1 MKKFFSITFI
11 LAILVFSACIPAFAE
26 EYSASSYTSAKTFSN
41 TDSQGK
47 SDIIYTERPF
57 EDYPNETIELT
68 DEEKLKIAKDYIA
81 QFDRN
86 AGEPDRY
93 TVHCFKTLSN
103 GMKLVYVKDNTIREY
118 NCLCAIV
125 PLGKYVYHHGDGR
138 SVKLYQNGVF
148 TEFADAYKS
157 GMINDAILDE
167 INEVMYF
174 DRYAEPATQS
184 EPEPDPGKSTKPIQ
198 AATQAAA
205 QASTQAVVTTAA
217 EADTTVQA
225 TTVPGTTEAKLDR
238 ATPDSTPDLASAG
251 SNSGA
256 GGTVATGGD
265 PALAIIIA
273 LAVAA
278 AAGIGIA
285 AARKSI

>member
-11 LAILVFSACIPAFAE
+11 LAILVFSACIPAYAE
-26 EYSASSYTSAKTFSN
+26 EYSASSYTPPKAFSN

-47 SDIIYTERPF
+47 SDIIYTERSF
-57 EDYPNETIELT
+57 GDYPNETIELT
-68 DEEKLKIAKDYIA
+68 DEEKLIIANDYIA

-86 AGEPDRY
+86 VGEPDQY
-93 TVHCFKTLSN
+93 TVLCFKVLSN
-103 GMKLVYVKDNTIREY
+103 GMKLVYVKDNTIKEY

-148 TEFADAYKS
+148 TEFDDAYES

-174 DRYAEPATQS
+174 DRYAEP
-184 EPEPDPGKSTKPIQ
+184 EPEPDPGKNTPQPIQ
-198 AATQAAA
+198 AASQAAA
-205 QASTQAVVTTAA
+205 QAVVTTAA

-225 TTVPGTTEAKLDR
+225 TTVPATTEAALDR
-238 ATPDSTPDLASAG
+238 ATPVSTPDLASAG
-251 SNSGA
+251 SNSG
-256 GGTVATGGD
+256 GSGTASKGD
-265 PALAIIIA
+265 NPAPAIIIA

-278 AAGIGIA
+278 VAGIGIA
-285 AARKSI
+285 AARKSII

>member
-26 EYSASSYTSAKTFSN
+26 EYSASSYTPPKAFSN
-41 TDSQGK
+41 TDSQVK

-68 DEEKLKIAKDYIA
+68 DEEKLIIANDYIA

-86 AGEPDRY
+86 VGEPDQY
-93 TVHCFKTLSN
+93 TVLCFKVLSN
-103 GMKLVYVKDNTIREY
+103 GMKLVYVKDNTIKEY

-148 TEFADAYKS
+148 TEFDDAYES

-174 DRYAEPATQS
+174 DRYAEP
-184 EPEPDPGKSTKPIQ
+184 EPEPDPGKNTPQPIQ
-198 AATQAAA
+198 AATQA
-205 QASTQAVVTTAA
+205 SVQAVVTTAA

-225 TTVPGTTEAKLDR
+225 TTVPAAAEAALDR

-251 SNSGA
+251 SNSG
-256 GGTVATGGD
+256 GSGTVSKGD
-265 PALAIIIA
+265 NPAPAIIIA

-278 AAGIGIA
+278 VAGIGIA
-285 AARKSI
+285 AARKSII

>member
-11 LAILVFSACIPAFAE
+11 LAILVFSACIPAYAE
-26 EYSASSYTSAKTFSN
+26 EYSASSYTPPKAFSN

-47 SDIIYTERPF
+47 SDIIYTERSF
-57 EDYPNETIELT
+57 GDYPNETIELT
-68 DEEKLKIAKDYIA
+68 DEEKLIIANDYIA

-86 AGEPDRY
+86 VGEPDQY
-93 TVHCFKTLSN
+93 TVLCFKVLSN
-103 GMKLVYVKDNTIREY
+103 GMKLVYVKDNTIKEY

-148 TEFADAYKS
+148 TEFDDAYES

-174 DRYAEPATQS
+174 DRYAEP
-184 EPEPDPGKSTKPIQ
+184 EPEPDPGKNTPQPIQ
-198 AATQAAA
+198 AASQAAA
-205 QASTQAVVTTAA
+205 QAVVTTAA

-225 TTVPGTTEAKLDR
+225 TTVPATTEAALDR
-238 ATPDSTPDLASAG
+238 ATPVSTPDLASAG
-251 SNSGA
+251 SNSG
-256 GGTVATGGD
+256 GSGTVSKGD
-265 PALAIIIA
+265 NPAPAIFIA

-278 AAGIGIA
+278 VAGIGIA
-285 AARKSI
+285 AARKSII

>member
-11 LAILVFSACIPAFAE
+11 LAILVFSACIPAYAE
-26 EYSASSYTSAKTFSN
+26 EYSASSYTPPKAFSN

-57 EDYPNETIELT
+57 GDYPNETIELT
-68 DEEKLKIAKDYIA
+68 DEEKLIIANDYIA

-86 AGEPDRY
+86 VGEPDQY
-93 TVHCFKTLSN
+93 TVLCFKVLSN
-103 GMKLVYVKDNTIREY
+103 GMKLVYVKDNTIKEY

-148 TEFADAYKS
+148 TEFDDAYES

-174 DRYAEPATQS
+174 DRYAEP
-184 EPEPDPGKSTKPIQ
+184 EPEPDPGKNTPQPIQ
-198 AATQAAA
+198 AATQA
-205 QASTQAVVTTAA
+205 SVQAVVTTAA

-225 TTVPGTTEAKLDR
+225 TTVPATTEAALDR
-238 ATPDSTPDLASAG
+238 ATPVSTPDLASAG
-251 SNSGA
+251 SNSG
-256 GGTVATGGD
+256 GSGTVSKGD
-265 PALAIIIA
+265 NPAPAIFIA

-278 AAGIGIA
+278 VAGIGIA
-285 AARKSI
+285 AARKSII

>member
-1 MKKFFSITFI
+1 MKKFISITII
-11 LAILVFSACIPAFAE
+11 LAILVFSACIPAYAE
-26 EYSASSYTSAKTFSN
+26 EYSASSYTTAKTFSN
-41 TDSQGK
+41 TDSQVK
-47 SDIIYTERPF
+47 SDIVYTERPF

-68 DEEKLKIAKDYIA
+68 DEEKLKIANDYIA

-86 AGEPDRY
+86 VGEPDQY
-93 TVHCFKTLSN
+93 TVLCFKVLSN

-148 TEFADAYKS
+148 TEFDDAYES

-184 EPEPDPGKSTKPIQ
+184 IPQPDPGKNTPQPIQ
-198 AATQAAA
+198 AATQA
-205 QASTQAVVTTAA
+205 SVQAVVTTAA

-225 TTVPGTTEAKLDR
+225 TTVPTTAEAALDR

-251 SNSGA
+251 SNSG
-256 GGTVATGGD
+256 GSGTVSKGYN
-265 PALAIIIA
+265 PAPAFFIA

-278 AAGIGIA
+278 VAGIGIA
-285 AARKSI
+285 AARKSII

>member
-47 SDIIYTERPF
+47 SDIIYKERPF

-86 AGEPDRY
+86 AGEPDQY
-93 TVHCFKTLSN
+93 TVLCFKNLSN
-103 GMKLVYVKDNTIREY
+103 GMKLVYVRDNTIKEY

-148 TEFADAYKS
+148 TEFNDAYES

-174 DRYAEPATQS
+174 DRYAEP
-184 EPEPDPGKSTKPIQ
+184 EPEPNPGKNTPQPIQ
-198 AATQAAA
+198 AATQA
-205 QASTQAVVTTAA
+205 SVQAVVTTAA
-217 EADTTVQA
+217 DPCQH
-225 TTVPGTTEAKLDR
+225 PRLRLSRQQLGR
-238 ATPDSTPDLASAG
+238 QR
-251 SNSGA
+251 NS
-256 GGTVATGGD
+256 
-265 PALAIIIA
+265 I
-273 LAVAA
+273 
-278 AAGIGIA
+278 
-285 AARKSI
+285 

>member
-1 MKKFFSITFI
+1 M
-11 LAILVFSACIPAFAE
+11 AILVFSACIPAYAE
-26 EYSASSYTSAKTFSN
+26 EYSASSYTPPKAFSN

-57 EDYPNETIELT
+57 GDYPNETIELT
-68 DEEKLKIAKDYIA
+68 DEEKLIIANDYIA

-86 AGEPDRY
+86 VGEPDQY
-93 TVHCFKTLSN
+93 TVLCFKVLSN
-103 GMKLVYVKDNTIREY
+103 GMKLVYVKDNTIKEY

-148 TEFADAYKS
+148 TEFDDAYES

-174 DRYAEPATQS
+174 DRYAEP
-184 EPEPDPGKSTKPIQ
+184 EPEPDPGKNTPQPIQ
-198 AATQAAA
+198 AATQA
-205 QASTQAVVTTAA
+205 SVQAVVTTAA

-225 TTVPGTTEAKLDR
+225 TTVPATTEAALDR
-238 ATPDSTPDLASAG
+238 ATPVSTPDLASAG
-251 SNSGA
+251 SNSG
-256 GGTVATGGD
+256 GSGTASKGD
-265 PALAIIIA
+265 NPAPAIIIA

-278 AAGIGIA
+278 VAGIGIA
-285 AARKSI
+285 AARKSII

>member
-1 MKKFFSITFI
+1 MKKFISITFI

-26 EYSASSYTSAKTFSN
+26 EYSASSYTPPKTFSN

-57 EDYPNETIELT
+57 GDYPNETIELT
-68 DEEKLKIAKDYIA
+68 DEEKLIIANDYIA

-86 AGEPDRY
+86 VGEPDQY
-93 TVHCFKTLSN
+93 TVLCFKVLSN
-103 GMKLVYVKDNTIREY
+103 GMKLVYVKDNTIKEY

-148 TEFADAYKS
+148 TEFDDAYES

-174 DRYAEPATQS
+174 DRYAEP
-184 EPEPDPGKSTKPIQ
+184 EPEPDPGKNTPQPIQ
-198 AATQAAA
+198 AATQA
-205 QASTQAVVTTAA
+205 SVQAVVTTAA

-225 TTVPGTTEAKLDR
+225 TTVPTTTEATLDR
-238 ATPDSTPDLASAG
+238 ATPVSTPDLASAG
-251 SNSGA
+251 SNSG
-256 GGTVATGGD
+256 GSGTVSKGD
-265 PALAIIIA
+265 NPAPAIFIA

-278 AAGIGIA
+278 VAGIGIA
-285 AARKSI
+285 AARKSII

>member
-26 EYSASSYTSAKTFSN
+26 EYSASSYTTAKTFSN

-57 EDYPNETIELT
+57 GDYPNETIELT
-68 DEEKLKIAKDYIA
+68 DEEKLIIANDYIA

-86 AGEPDRY
+86 VGEPDQY
-93 TVHCFKTLSN
+93 TVLCFKVLSN
-103 GMKLVYVKDNTIREY
+103 GMKLVYVKDNTIKEY

-148 TEFADAYKS
+148 TEFDDAYES

-174 DRYAEPATQS
+174 DRYAEP
-184 EPEPDPGKSTKPIQ
+184 EPEPDPGKNTPQPIQ
-198 AATQAAA
+198 AATQA
-205 QASTQAVVTTAA
+205 SVQAVVTTAA

-225 TTVPGTTEAKLDR
+225 TTVPATTEAALDR
-238 ATPDSTPDLASAG
+238 ATPVSTPDLASAG
-251 SNSGA
+251 SNSG
-256 GGTVATGGD
+256 GSGTASKGD
-265 PALAIIIA
+265 NPAPAIIIA

-278 AAGIGIA
+278 VAGIGIA
-285 AARKSI
+285 AARKSII

>member
-26 EYSASSYTSAKTFSN
+26 EYSASSYTPPKAFSN

-57 EDYPNETIELT
+57 GDYPNETIELT
-68 DEEKLKIAKDYIA
+68 DEEKLIIANDYIA

-86 AGEPDRY
+86 VGEPDQY
-93 TVHCFKTLSN
+93 TVLCFKVLSN
-103 GMKLVYVKDNTIREY
+103 GMKLVYVKDNTIKEY

-148 TEFADAYKS
+148 TEFDDAYES

-174 DRYAEPATQS
+174 DRYAEP
-184 EPEPDPGKSTKPIQ
+184 EPEPDPGKNTPQPIQ
-198 AATQAAA
+198 AATQA
-205 QASTQAVVTTAA
+205 SVQAVVTTAA

-225 TTVPGTTEAKLDR
+225 TTVPAAAEAALDR

-251 SNSGA
+251 SNSG
-256 GGTVATGGD
+256 GSGTVSKGD
-265 PALAIIIA
+265 NPAPAIIIA

-278 AAGIGIA
+278 VAGIGIA
-285 AARKSI
+285 AARKSII

>member
-11 LAILVFSACIPAFAE
+11 LAILVFSACIPAYAE
-26 EYSASSYTSAKTFSN
+26 EYSASSYTPPKAFSN

-57 EDYPNETIELT
+57 GDYPNETIELT
-68 DEEKLKIAKDYIA
+68 DEEKLIIANDYIA

-86 AGEPDRY
+86 VGEPDQY
-93 TVHCFKTLSN
+93 TVLCFKVLSN
-103 GMKLVYVKDNTIREY
+103 GMKLVYVKDNTIKEY

-148 TEFADAYKS
+148 TEFDDAYES

-174 DRYAEPATQS
+174 DRYAEP
-184 EPEPDPGKSTKPIQ
+184 EPEPDPGKNTPQPIQ
-198 AATQAAA
+198 AASQAAA
-205 QASTQAVVTTAA
+205 QAVVTTAA

-225 TTVPGTTEAKLDR
+225 TTVPAAAEAALDR
-238 ATPDSTPDLASAG
+238 ATPVSTPDLASAG
-251 SNSGA
+251 SNSG
-256 GGTVATGGD
+256 GSGTVSKGD
-265 PALAIIIA
+265 NPAPAIIIA

-278 AAGIGIA
+278 VAGIGIA
-285 AARKSI
+285 AARKSII

>member
-11 LAILVFSACIPAFAE
+11 LAILVFSACIPAYAE
-26 EYSASSYTSAKTFSN
+26 EYSASSYTPPKAFSN

-57 EDYPNETIELT
+57 GDYPNETIELT
-68 DEEKLKIAKDYIA
+68 DEEKLIIANDYIA

-86 AGEPDRY
+86 VGEPDQY
-93 TVHCFKTLSN
+93 TVLCFKVLSN
-103 GMKLVYVKDNTIREY
+103 GMKLVYVKDNTIKEY

-148 TEFADAYKS
+148 TEFDDAYES

-174 DRYAEPATQS
+174 DRYAEP
-184 EPEPDPGKSTKPIQ
+184 EPEPDPGKNTPQPIQ
-198 AATQAAA
+198 AASQAAA
-205 QASTQAVVTTAA
+205 QAVVTTAA

-225 TTVPGTTEAKLDR
+225 TTVPAAAEAALDR
-238 ATPDSTPDLASAG
+238 ATPVSTPDLASAG
-251 SNSGA
+251 SNSG
-256 GGTVATGGD
+256 GSGTVSKGD
-265 PALAIIIA
+265 NPAPAIFIA

-278 AAGIGIA
+278 VAGIGIA
-285 AARKSI
+285 AARKSII

>member
-11 LAILVFSACIPAFAE
+11 LAILVFSACIPAYAE
-26 EYSASSYTSAKTFSN
+26 EYSASSYTPPKAFSN

-57 EDYPNETIELT
+57 GDYPNETIELT
-68 DEEKLKIAKDYIA
+68 DEEKLIIANDYIA

-86 AGEPDRY
+86 VGEPDQY
-93 TVHCFKTLSN
+93 TVLCFKVLSN
-103 GMKLVYVKDNTIREY
+103 GMKLVYVKDNTIKEY

-148 TEFADAYKS
+148 TEFDDAYES

-184 EPEPDPGKSTKPIQ
+184 ISQPDPGKNTPQPIQ
-198 AATQAAA
+198 AATQA
-205 QASTQAVVTTAA
+205 SVQAVVTTAA

-225 TTVPGTTEAKLDR
+225 TTVPAATEAALDR

-251 SNSGA
+251 SNSG
-256 GGTVATGGD
+256 GSGTVSKGD
-265 PALAIIIA
+265 NPAPAIIIA

-278 AAGIGIA
+278 VAGIGIA
-285 AARKSI
+285 AARKSII

>member
-1 MKKFFSITFI
+1 M
-11 LAILVFSACIPAFAE
+11 AILVFSACIPAFAE
-26 EYSASSYTSAKTFSN
+26 EYSASSYTPPKAFSN
-41 TDSQGK
+41 TDSQVK

-68 DEEKLKIAKDYIA
+68 DEEKLIIANDYIA

-86 AGEPDRY
+86 VGEPDQY
-93 TVHCFKTLSN
+93 TVLCFKVLSN
-103 GMKLVYVKDNTIREY
+103 GMKLVYVKDNTIKEY

-148 TEFADAYKS
+148 TEFDDAYES

-174 DRYAEPATQS
+174 DRYAEP
-184 EPEPDPGKSTKPIQ
+184 EPEPDPGKNTPQPIQ
-198 AATQAAA
+198 AATQA
-205 QASTQAVVTTAA
+205 SVQAVVTTAA

-225 TTVPGTTEAKLDR
+225 TTVPAAAEAALDR

-251 SNSGA
+251 SNSG
-256 GGTVATGGD
+256 GSGTASKGD
-265 PALAIIIA
+265 NPAPAIIIA

-278 AAGIGIA
+278 VAGIGIA
-285 AARKSI
+285 AARKSII

>member
-1 MKKFFSITFI
+1 M
-11 LAILVFSACIPAFAE
+11 AILIFSACIPAFAE
-26 EYSASSYTSAKTFSN
+26 EYSASSYTTAKTFSN
-41 TDSQGK
+41 TDSQVK
-47 SDIIYTERPF
+47 SDIIYTESSF
-57 EDYPNETIELT
+57 DDFPNETIELT
-68 DEEKLKIAKDYIA
+68 DEEKLIIANDYIA

-86 AGEPDRY
+86 VGEPDQY
-93 TVHCFKTLSN
+93 TVLCFKVLSN

-148 TEFADAYKS
+148 TEFDDAYES

-167 INEVMYF
+167 INEVMSF
-174 DRYAEPATQS
+174 DRYAEP
-184 EPEPDPGKSTKPIQ
+184 EPEPNPGKNTPQPIQ
-198 AATQAAA
+198 AATQA
-205 QASTQAVVTTAA
+205 SVQAVVTTAA

-225 TTVPGTTEAKLDR
+225 TTVPAAAEAALDR

-251 SNSGA
+251 SNSG
-256 GGTVATGGD
+256 GSGTVSKGYN
-265 PALAIIIA
+265 PAPAFFIA

-278 AAGIGIA
+278 VAGIGIA
-285 AARKSI
+285 AARKSII

>member
-26 EYSASSYTSAKTFSN
+26 EYSASSYTPPKAFSN
-41 TDSQGK
+41 TDSQVK

-68 DEEKLKIAKDYIA
+68 DEEKLIIANDYIA

-86 AGEPDRY
+86 VGEPDQY
-93 TVHCFKTLSN
+93 TVLCFKVLSN
-103 GMKLVYVKDNTIREY
+103 GMKLVYVKDNTIKEY

-148 TEFADAYKS
+148 TEFDDAYES

-174 DRYAEPATQS
+174 DRYAEP
-184 EPEPDPGKSTKPIQ
+184 EPEPDPGKNTPQPIQ
-198 AATQAAA
+198 AATQA
-205 QASTQAVVTTAA
+205 SVQAVVTTAA

-225 TTVPGTTEAKLDR
+225 TTVPAAAEAALDR

-251 SNSGA
+251 SNSG
-256 GGTVATGGD
+256 GSGTVSKRD
-265 PALAIIIA
+265 NPAPAIIIA

-278 AAGIGIA
+278 VAGIGIA
-285 AARKSI
+285 AARKSII

>member
-11 LAILVFSACIPAFAE
+11 LAILVFSACIPAYAE
-26 EYSASSYTSAKTFSN
+26 EYSASSYTPPKAFSN

-57 EDYPNETIELT
+57 GDYPNETIELT
-68 DEEKLKIAKDYIA
+68 DEEKLIIANDYIA

-86 AGEPDRY
+86 VGEPDQY
-93 TVHCFKTLSN
+93 TVLCFKVLSN
-103 GMKLVYVKDNTIREY
+103 GMKLVYVKDNTIKEY

-148 TEFADAYKS
+148 TEFDDAYES

-174 DRYAEPATQS
+174 DRYAKP
-184 EPEPDPGKSTKPIQ
+184 EPEPDPGKNTPQPIQ
-198 AATQAAA
+198 AASQAAA
-205 QASTQAVVTTAA
+205 QAVVTTAA

-225 TTVPGTTEAKLDR
+225 TTVPAATEAALDR

-251 SNSGA
+251 SNSG
-256 GGTVATGGD
+256 GSGTVSKGD
-265 PALAIIIA
+265 NPAPAIIIA

-278 AAGIGIA
+278 VAGIGIA
-285 AARKSI
+285 AARKSII

>member
-1 MKKFFSITFI
+1 M
-11 LAILVFSACIPAFAE
+11 AILVFSACIPAYAE
-26 EYSASSYTSAKTFSN
+26 EYSASSYTPPKAFSN

-57 EDYPNETIELT
+57 GDYPNETIELT
-68 DEEKLKIAKDYIA
+68 DEEKLIIANDYIA

-86 AGEPDRY
+86 VGEPDQY
-93 TVHCFKTLSN
+93 TVLCFKVLSN
-103 GMKLVYVKDNTIREY
+103 GMKLVYVKDNTIKEY

-148 TEFADAYKS
+148 TEFDDAYES

-174 DRYAEPATQS
+174 DRYAEP
-184 EPEPDPGKSTKPIQ
+184 EPEPDPGKNTPQPIQ
-198 AATQAAA
+198 AATQA
-205 QASTQAVVTTAA
+205 SVQAVVTTAA

-225 TTVPGTTEAKLDR
+225 TTVPAAAEAALDR

-251 SNSGA
+251 RNSG
-256 GGTVATGGD
+256 GSGTVSKGD
-265 PALAIIIA
+265 NPAPAIFIA

-278 AAGIGIA
+278 VAGIGIA
-285 AARKSI
+285 AARKSII

>member
-1 MKKFFSITFI
+1 MKKFISITFI

-26 EYSASSYTSAKTFSN
+26 EYSASSYTPPKTFSN

-57 EDYPNETIELT
+57 GDYPNETIELT
-68 DEEKLKIAKDYIA
+68 DEEKLIIANDYIA

-86 AGEPDRY
+86 VGEPDQY
-93 TVHCFKTLSN
+93 TVLCFKVLSN
-103 GMKLVYVKDNTIREY
+103 GMKLVYVKDNTIKEY

-148 TEFADAYKS
+148 TEFDDAYES

-174 DRYAEPATQS
+174 DRYAEP
-184 EPEPDPGKSTKPIQ
+184 EPEPDPGKNTPQPIQ
-198 AATQAAA
+198 AATQA
-205 QASTQAVVTTAA
+205 SVQAVVTTAA

-225 TTVPGTTEAKLDR
+225 TTVPATTEAALDR

-251 SNSGA
+251 SNSG
-256 GGTVATGGD
+256 GSGTVSKGD
-265 PALAIIIA
+265 NPAPAIFIA

-278 AAGIGIA
+278 VAGIGIA
-285 AARKSI
+285 AARKSII

>member
-26 EYSASSYTSAKTFSN
+26 EYSASSYTTAKTFSN

-68 DEEKLKIAKDYIA
+68 DEEKLKIANDYIA

-86 AGEPDRY
+86 VGEPDQY
-93 TVHCFKTLSN
+93 TVLCFKVLSN
-103 GMKLVYVKDNTIREY
+103 GMKLVYVKDNTIKEY

-148 TEFADAYKS
+148 TEFDDAYES

-174 DRYAEPATQS
+174 DRYADPATQS
-184 EPEPDPGKSTKPIQ
+184 IPQPDPGKNTPQPIQ
-198 AATQAAA
+198 AATQT
-205 QASTQAVVTTAA
+205 SVQAVVTTAA

-225 TTVPGTTEAKLDR
+225 TTVPAAAEAALDR

-251 SNSGA
+251 SNSG
-256 GGTVATGGD
+256 GSGTVSKGD
-265 PALAIIIA
+265 NPAPAIFIA

-278 AAGIGIA
+278 VAGIGIA
-285 AARKSI
+285 AARKSII

>member
-11 LAILVFSACIPAFAE
+11 LAILVFSACIPAYAE
-26 EYSASSYTSAKTFSN
+26 EYSASSYTPPKAFSN

-57 EDYPNETIELT
+57 GDYPNETIELT
-68 DEEKLKIAKDYIA
+68 DEEKLIIANDYIA

-86 AGEPDRY
+86 VGEPDQY
-93 TVHCFKTLSN
+93 TVLCFKVLSN
-103 GMKLVYVKDNTIREY
+103 GMKLVYVKDNTIKEY

-148 TEFADAYKS
+148 TEFDDAYES

-174 DRYAEPATQS
+174 DRYAEP
-184 EPEPDPGKSTKPIQ
+184 EPEPDPGKNTPQPIQ
-198 AATQAAA
+198 AASQAAA
-205 QASTQAVVTTAA
+205 QAVVTTAA

-225 TTVPGTTEAKLDR
+225 TTVPAAAEAALDR
-238 ATPDSTPDLASAG
+238 ATPVSTPDLASAG
-251 SNSGA
+251 SNSG
-256 GGTVATGGD
+256 GSGTASKGD
-265 PALAIIIA
+265 NPAPAIIIA

-278 AAGIGIA
+278 VAGIGIA
-285 AARKSI
+285 AARKSII

>member
-26 EYSASSYTSAKTFSN
+26 EYSASSYTPPKAFSN

-57 EDYPNETIELT
+57 GDYPNETIELT
-68 DEEKLKIAKDYIA
+68 DEEKLIIANDYIA

-86 AGEPDRY
+86 VGEPDQY
-93 TVHCFKTLSN
+93 TVLCFKVLSN
-103 GMKLVYVKDNTIREY
+103 GMKLVYVKDNTIKEY

-148 TEFADAYKS
+148 TEFDDAYES

-174 DRYAEPATQS
+174 DRYAEP
-184 EPEPDPGKSTKPIQ
+184 EPEPDPGKNTPQPIQ
-198 AATQAAA
+198 AASQAAA
-205 QASTQAVVTTAA
+205 QAVVTTAA

-225 TTVPGTTEAKLDR
+225 TTVPTTTEATLDR
-238 ATPDSTPDLASAG
+238 ATPVSTPDLASAG
-251 SNSGA
+251 SNSG
-256 GGTVATGGD
+256 GSGTASKGD
-265 PALAIIIA
+265 NPAPAIIIA

-278 AAGIGIA
+278 VAGIGIA
-285 AARKSI
+285 AARKSII

>member
-11 LAILVFSACIPAFAE
+11 LAILVFSACIPAYAE
-26 EYSASSYTSAKTFSN
+26 EYSASSYTPPKAFSN

-57 EDYPNETIELT
+57 GDYPNETIELT
-68 DEEKLKIAKDYIA
+68 DEEKLIIANDYIA

-86 AGEPDRY
+86 VGEPDQY
-93 TVHCFKTLSN
+93 TVLCFKVLSN
-103 GMKLVYVKDNTIREY
+103 GMKLVYVKDNTIKEY

-148 TEFADAYKS
+148 TEFDDAYES

-174 DRYAEPATQS
+174 DRYAEP
-184 EPEPDPGKSTKPIQ
+184 EPEPDPGKNTPQPIH
-198 AATQAAA
+198 AASQAAA
-205 QASTQAVVTTAA
+205 QAVVTTAA

-225 TTVPGTTEAKLDR
+225 TTVPATTEAALDR
-238 ATPDSTPDLASAG
+238 ATPVSTPDLASAG
-251 SNSGA
+251 SNSG
-256 GGTVATGGD
+256 GSGTASKGD
-265 PALAIIIA
+265 NPAPAIIIA

-278 AAGIGIA
+278 VAGIGIA
-285 AARKSI
+285 AARKSII

>member
-26 EYSASSYTSAKTFSN
+26 EYSASSYTTAKTFSN
-41 TDSQGK
+41 TDSQVK

-57 EDYPNETIELT
+57 GDYPNETIELT
-68 DEEKLKIAKDYIA
+68 DEEKLIIANDYIA

-86 AGEPDRY
+86 VGEPDQY
-93 TVHCFKTLSN
+93 TVLCFKVLSN
-103 GMKLVYVKDNTIREY
+103 GMKLVYVKDNTIKEY

-148 TEFADAYKS
+148 TEFDDAYES

-174 DRYAEPATQS
+174 DRYAEP
-184 EPEPDPGKSTKPIQ
+184 EPEPDPGKNTPHPIQ
-198 AATQAAA
+198 AASQAAA
-205 QASTQAVVTTAA
+205 QAVVTTAA

-225 TTVPGTTEAKLDR
+225 TTVPTTAEAALDR

-251 SNSGA
+251 SNSG
-256 GGTVATGGD
+256 GSGTVSKGYN
-265 PALAIIIA
+265 PAPAFFIA

-278 AAGIGIA
+278 VAGIGIA
-285 AARKSI
+285 AARKSII